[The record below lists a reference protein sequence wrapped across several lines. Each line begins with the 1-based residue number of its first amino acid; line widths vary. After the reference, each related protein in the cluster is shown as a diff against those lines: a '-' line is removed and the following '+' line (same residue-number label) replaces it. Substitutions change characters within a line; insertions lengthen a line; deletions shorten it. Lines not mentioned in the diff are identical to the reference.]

1 MKAAVGEL
9 KARLSE
15 YIRKV
20 KSGHEVVITER
31 GVPVAKVVPLAAVE
45 RRDSRRERLAR
56 AGILI
61 LGRGRAS
68 RSLLKPP
75 MGSPSVGAGVLAALL
90 EERRQRR

>member
-20 KSGHEVVITER
+20 KSGHEVVITEH
-31 GVPVAKVVPLAAVE
+31 GVPVAKVVPFEPGE

-56 AGILI
+56 AGVLI
-61 LGRGRAS
+61 LGRGRIS

-75 MGSPSVGAGVLAALL
+75 TGSPSIGAEILGNLL
-90 EERRQRR
+90 EERRHGR